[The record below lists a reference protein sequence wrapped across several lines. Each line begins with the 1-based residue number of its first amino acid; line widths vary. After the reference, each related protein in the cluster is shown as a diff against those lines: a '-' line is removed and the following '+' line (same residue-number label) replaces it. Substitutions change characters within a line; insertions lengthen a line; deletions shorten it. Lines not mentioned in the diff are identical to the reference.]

1 MKYKGR
7 LVGRN
12 LLTGRTDAENAH
24 ILAGLLQGDAPTVSK
39 EVLFFSTCRKVFGG
53 LYRAHSPTHPLWL
66 AIRETGLIETLLQ
79 LLIKQ
84 EVRES
89 PLMPREEL
97 DWCVSEAVA
106 CLSLVVFW
114 EPGHG
119 EHDVKAMIKQQLGAI
134 LEFIS
139 LEYGLKSKGEPEQ
152 LYEIQCLAV
161 MIMGFLVFEFES
173 DDSLNLWDLNSQSSM
188 NVRQLASLALAVIFD
203 PLAESNA
210 IEIMTRDL
218 AHRYARNILALVD
231 RQRDVGCYPEIAPL
245 VAHRYGAKRI
255 LPKCSS
261 YFANP
266 RYIARCGAGLR
277 LCGAMAPAKAIQPRL
292 INDAKL
298 HLTIIRWYWKSF
310 RGPQEVP
317 PEDKEV
323 GHKDQDL
330 TELPADVLTVLW
342 SITHFLSPE
351 LRKKLIYDSVVQGDL
366 VMVIGHWFFIPQTI
380 DPQIAAC
387 KLVVDEITK
396 QYGEDRQFVAAHIE
410 PTWRHVFKAL
420 DAAKRSGVQTW
431 RGQGTKTWLLI
442 GERLGLV
449 PKDNDGVESSDSPIQ
464 SEPTFVKCN
473 SITCPLYGEYASER
487 LEPGIS
493 GLKCTQCQTVYCS
506 LACQK
511 T

>member
-7 LVGRN
+7 LMGRN

-66 AIRETGLIETLLQ
+66 AILETGLIQTLLQ

-139 LEYGLKSKGEPEQ
+139 LEYGLKSKSEPEQ

-173 DDSLNLWDLNSQSSM
+173 DDSL
-188 NVRQLASLALAVIFD
+188 QLASLALAVIFD
-203 PLAESNA
+203 PLAESDA
-210 IEIMTRDL
+210 VDVMTRDL

-245 VAHRYGAKRI
+245 VAHRY
-255 LPKCSS
+255 
-261 YFANP
+261 
-266 RYIARCGAGLR
+266 IARCGAGLR
-277 LCGAMAPAKAIQPRL
+277 LCTAMAPAKALQPRL
-292 INDAKL
+292 INGAKL
-298 HLTIIRWYWKSF
+298 HLTIIQWYWKSF
-310 RGPQEVP
+310 RGPQEAP

-323 GHKDQDL
+323 DYKDQDL

-342 SITHFLSPE
+342 SIIHSLSPE
-351 LRKKLIYDSVVQGDL
+351 LRKKLIYDSVVEGDL

-396 QYGEDRQFVAAHIE
+396 QYSEDRQFVAAHIE
-410 PTWRHVFKAL
+410 PTWRHVFKSL

-431 RGQGTKTWLLI
+431 RGEGAKTWLLI

-449 PKDNDGVESSDSPIQ
+449 PKDNDGVDSSDTPIQ
-464 SEPTFVKCN
+464 SEPAFVKCN
-473 SITCPLYGEYASER
+473 CITCPL
-487 LEPGIS
+487 
-493 GLKCTQCQTVYCS
+493 
-506 LACQK
+506 
-511 T
+511 